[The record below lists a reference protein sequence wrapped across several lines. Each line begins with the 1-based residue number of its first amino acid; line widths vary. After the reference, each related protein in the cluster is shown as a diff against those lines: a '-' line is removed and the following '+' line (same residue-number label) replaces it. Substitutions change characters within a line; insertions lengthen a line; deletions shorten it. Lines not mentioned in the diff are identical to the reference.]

1 MKKLL
6 LAFAL
11 LALPVLAT
19 AQTRQALLT
28 QEGTLFTV
36 ESQLDEIASGGRS
49 SAHLV
54 LRAQQGSD
62 IVTEIV
68 PATLQHGAHIDPA
81 IAYDAETRTL
91 FVFWLRHLGGL
102 ASQLMFACRDQHGTW
117 SEAQSFGERFDY
129 RENLRIA
136 VTRKALEEDGTTSAG
151 AISVHLAWW
160 EFDTDSGNSA
170 AQYALVTIENGAIYG
185 TPHYLS
191 LDSFVDPT
199 PAAEPGEETEAEPIT
214 AEQRNV
220 LKQPLL
226 FASPNQDSVL
236 VVFGDFATNRMHQVR
251 VSPKTVKA
259 EGRLRVPVGRREG
272 SVPGPKFAVS
282 DSTRVE
288 GIPGNGKN
296 LALFTRSAAKLD
308 YVIMKDGAWTD
319 SRVIALDEQVTGDA
333 AVDALRRLLNDH

>member
-19 AQTRQALLT
+19 AQARQALLT

-36 ESQLDEIASGGRS
+36 ESQVDAIASGGRS

-81 IAYDAETRTL
+81 IAYEAETKTL

-136 VTRKALEEDGTTSAG
+136 VTRKAQEEDGTISGG

-191 LDSFVDPT
+191 LATFVDHT
-199 PAAEPGEETEAEPIT
+199 PAEENTEAAEPIT

-226 FASPNQDSVL
+226 FASPSQESVL

-272 SVPGPKFAVS
+272 TVPGPKFAVAE
-282 DSTRVE
+282 STRME
-288 GIPGNGKN
+288 GIYGGEKN
-296 LALFTRSAAKLD
+296 IALFTRSATKLD
-308 YVIMKDGAWTD
+308 YVIMRDGAWTD
-319 SRVIALDEQVTGDA
+319 SRAIALDAEVTGDA
-333 AVDALRRLLNDH
+333 AVDALRRLLTDH

>member
-1 MKKLL
+1 MKRLL

-11 LALPVLAT
+11 LVLPVLAT
-19 AQTRQALLT
+19 AQARQALLT

-36 ESQLDEIASGGRS
+36 ESQVDEIASGGRS
-49 SAHLV
+49 SAHLM

-62 IVTEIV
+62 TVTEIV

-81 IAYDAETRTL
+81 IAYDAETKTL

-136 VTRKALEEDGTTSAG
+136 VTRKALEEDGTTSSS

-191 LDSFVDPT
+191 LASFVDNV
-199 PAAEPGEETEAEPIT
+199 PADENKEAAEPIT
-214 AEQRNV
+214 TEQRNV

-226 FASPNQDSVL
+226 FASPSQDSVL

-251 VSPKTVKA
+251 VSPKIKA
-259 EGRLRVPVGRREG
+259 DGRLRVPVGRRDG
-272 SVPGPKFAVS
+272 TMPGPKFAVA

-288 GIPGNGKN
+288 GLYGSEKN
-296 LALFTRSAAKLD
+296 IALFTRSAAKLE
-308 YVIMKDGAWTD
+308 YVIMRNGAWTD
-319 SRVIALDEQVTGDA
+319 SRAIALDTQVTGDA
-333 AVDALRRLLNDH
+333 AVDALRRLLTDH

>member
-1 MKKLL
+1 MRRL
-6 LAFAL
+6 LAVFTL
-11 LALPVLAT
+11 LALPVLAA
-19 AQTRQALLT
+19 AQPREALLT
-28 QEGTLFTV
+28 PDGTLFTI
-36 ESQLDEIASGGRS
+36 ESQVDDVASGGRA

-62 IVTEIV
+62 ITTEIV
-68 PATLQHGAHIDPA
+68 PETLHQGAHIDPA

-117 SEAQSFGERFDY
+117 SDAQAFGKRFDY

-136 VTRKALEEDGTTSAG
+136 VTRKAHEEDGTTSSG

-160 EFDTDSGNSA
+160 EFDTNRGKSS
-170 AQYALVTIENGAIYG
+170 AQYALVAIENGAVQG
-185 TPHYLS
+185 TPQYLE
-191 LDSFVDPT
+191 LASFVDDT
-199 PAAEPGEETEAEPIT
+199 AATGARTEPGEPI
-214 AEQRNV
+214 ADEQRNV

-226 FASPNQDSVL
+226 FAAPTQDSVL

-251 VSPKTVKA
+251 VFPRHVKA

-272 SVPGPKFAVS
+272 TVAGPKFAVAGQS
-282 DSTRVE
+282 RVE
-288 GIPGNGKN
+288 GIYGSSSN

-308 YVIMKDGAWTD
+308 YVIMKEGAWTE
-319 SRVIALDEQVTGDA
+319 SRVIALDAQVTGDA
-333 AVDALRRLLNDH
+333 AVDALRRLLHGH